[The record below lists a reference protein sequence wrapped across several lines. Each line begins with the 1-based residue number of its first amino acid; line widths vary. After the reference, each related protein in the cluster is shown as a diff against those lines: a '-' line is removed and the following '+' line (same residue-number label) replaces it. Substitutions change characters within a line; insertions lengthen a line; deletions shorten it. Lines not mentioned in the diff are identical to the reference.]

1 MGPAVAPAGMAAVPV
16 GGGSSAP
23 GHTDG
28 ATAVQNSPS
37 TSRTTPLPGQNSP
50 CSPKMAQF
58 DAFCPR
64 RANFLPLSPPTSHAG
79 RTFSR
84 ARHDNIATLKPTTP
98 LLTPNRGPLKPAS
111 PLHPKNAPKT
121 PISHPQRRHRFQPH
135 TDTSK
140 QRRRRFQTTD
150 PAGLQGQAAVPV
162 GDCGARPDNEPTPR
176 TTRRHTRH
184 RRCGGRRRDGRPGCG
199 ARGRWRGLA
208 GLRDDAPSHTSA
220 HQVPLVWR
228 APEGPEGAGG
238 HGRAR
243 AGFEIDH
250 SEPQARVWRSR
261 GRPGPPA
268 PGTPAEPQATP
279 SMTRAAAHGHTK
291 QPGPTTHH
299 AAPGTPAAQH
309 AT

>member
-1 MGPAVAPAGMAAVPV
+1 MSPMRSGRNTQGRGRARLAERACTPGAAGADSGGRAEPSPNGGNGVIRATTRRQPASNAANPHRSRCDERQSDLVGPAVAPAGMAAVPV

-37 TSRTTPLPGQNSP
+37 TLLLTACAGQNSP
-50 CSPKMAQF
+50 CSQEMAQF

-64 RANFLPLSPPTSHAG
+64 MANFLPLSPPTSHAG
-79 RTFSR
+79 RTFSC

-111 PLHPKNAPKT
+111 PLQPKNAPKT

-162 GDCGARPDNEPTPR
+162 GDGGA
-176 TTRRHTRH
+176 
-184 RRCGGRRRDGRPGCG
+184 
-199 ARGRWRGLA
+199 
-208 GLRDDAPSHTSA
+208 
-220 HQVPLVWR
+220 
-228 APEGPEGAGG
+228 
-238 HGRAR
+238 
-243 AGFEIDH
+243 
-250 SEPQARVWRSR
+250 
-261 GRPGPPA
+261 
-268 PGTPAEPQATP
+268 
-279 SMTRAAAHGHTK
+279 
-291 QPGPTTHH
+291 
-299 AAPGTPAAQH
+299 
-309 AT
+309 

>member
-1 MGPAVAPAGMAAVPV
+1 MPV

-184 RRCGGRRRDGRPGCG
+184 RRCGGRRRDRRAWLRCPWAAGPGRTTSQRTEPHASTPGPTGMEGAGGTGGPGCG
-199 ARGRWRGLA
+199 ASGRRQGQGGPRDRPLRAVRLACGDLA
-208 GLRDDAPSHTSA
+208 GGPPPTGTQSSPARQHTTRRPEHQRSHKQQHT
-220 HQVPLVWR
+220 
-228 APEGPEGAGG
+228 
-238 HGRAR
+238 AR
-243 AGFEIDH
+243 TA
-250 SEPQARVWRSR
+250 R

-268 PGTPAEPQATP
+268 P
-279 SMTRAAAHGHTK
+279 R
-291 QPGPTTHH
+291 
-299 AAPGTPAAQH
+299 TPAAPH

>member
-1 MGPAVAPAGMAAVPV
+1 MGPAVAPAGTAAVPV

-28 ATAVQNSPS
+28 ATAVQNSPI
-37 TSRTTPLPGQNSP
+37 TLLLTACAGQNSP

-58 DAFCPR
+58 DAFCPC

-79 RTFSR
+79 RTFSC

-176 TTRRHTRH
+176 TTRRYTKR
-184 RRCGGRRRDGRPGCG
+184 RRCGGRRRVR
-199 ARGRWRGLA
+199 
-208 GLRDDAPSHTSA
+208 
-220 HQVPLVWR
+220 
-228 APEGPEGAGG
+228 
-238 HGRAR
+238 RAR

-268 PGTPAEPQATP
+268 PGTQAEPHATP

>member
-1 MGPAVAPAGMAAVPV
+1 MGPAVAPAGTAAVPV

-162 GDCGARPDNEPTPR
+162 GGGGAWPGFETTHQATRQR
-176 TTRRHTRH
+176 TRSHW
-184 RRCGGRRRDGRPGCG
+184 CGGRRRDR
-199 ARGRWRGLA
+199 
-208 GLRDDAPSHTSA
+208 
-220 HQVPLVWR
+220 R
-228 APEGPEGAGG
+228 APEGPEGTGG
-238 HGRAR
+238 HGRA
-243 AGFEIDH
+243 
-250 SEPQARVWRSR
+250 SRS
-261 GRPGPPA
+261 
-268 PGTPAEPQATP
+268 TTP
-279 SMTRAAAHGHTK
+279 SRRLACGDLAGGRARRRPEHKRSHT
-291 QPGPTTHH
+291 QHH
-299 AAPGTPAAQH
+299 Q
-309 AT
+309 

>member
-1 MGPAVAPAGMAAVPV
+1 MGPAVAPAGTAAVPV

-28 ATAVQNSPS
+28 ATAVQNSPI
-37 TSRTTPLPGQNSP
+37 TLLLTACAGQNSP

-58 DAFCPR
+58 DAFCPC

-79 RTFSR
+79 RTFSC

-176 TTRRHTRH
+176 TTRRYTRR
-184 RRCGGRRRDGRPGCG
+184 RRCGGRRRDGRAGCG

-208 GLRDDAPSHTSA
+208 GLRGDAPSHTSV
-220 HQVPLVWR
+220 HQAPPVWR
-228 APEGPEGAGG
+228 APEGPEGTGGLQDEAQPHVSTPGAAGVEGAGGSGG
-238 HGRAR
+238 HGRASR
-243 AGFEIDH
+243 STTP
-250 SEPQARVWRSR
+250 SEARVWRSR

-268 PGTPAEPQATP
+268 PGTPAEP
-279 SMTRAAAHGHTK
+279 
-291 QPGPTTHH
+291 
-299 AAPGTPAAQH
+299 H